1 MHRLIS
7 RMIRRASMIAVMA
20 AGLVFTAGH
29 GLPTYACTVQHYLH
43 DFERTRNDLSPMERL
58 VFSLILAQ
66 GKQQ

>member
-1 MHRLIS
+1 
-7 RMIRRASMIAVMA
+7 MIAVMA